1 MLNLFQNRTFI
12 LALAFILGL
21 IFSDAA
27 SFTGMLTI
35 PALALVFTVSTTQF
49 SIREFFPLSKMIRP
63 FVLCFAFN
71 YLLLGTLILLL
82 AWWLMPTRDLWIGF
96 VLVAAAPP
104 GIAIIPF
111 TYILKGDINLSLLG
125 TFGVYVFSVAFTPAL
140 IFLFTGDAV
149 PPLKLVV
156 TLFQLIIIPLILS
169 QLIRGS
175 RIAPYVD
182 RWRGTIVNW
191 GFFIVLFSVVGLNQ
205 EVFLREP
212 QLLMRV
218 SAVALASTF
227 GLVFLIDFLGKRYS
241 IPEPTKNSFILLST
255 IKTSG
260 FSAAVAIA
268 LFNEITSLPA
278 AVISGFYALHF
289 IFLGMR
295 ADRMK
300 KPNPDLTVNDK
311 VNNIENPE

>member
-1 MLNLFQNRTFI
+1 MLNLLKNRTFI

-21 IFSDAA
+21 ILSDAA
-27 SFTGMLTI
+27 SFTGILTL

-49 SIREFFPLSKMIRP
+49 SVKEFFPLGKMVRP
-63 FVLCFAFN
+63 FILGFAFN
-71 YLLLGTLILLL
+71 YLLLGTVILLL

-111 TYILKGDINLSLLG
+111 THIVRGDASFSMLS
-125 TFGVYVFSVAFTPAL
+125 TFGLYVFSVAFTPAL
-140 IFLFTGDAV
+140 IYVFTGDTV
-149 PPLKLVV
+149 SPLRLVG

-175 RIAPYVD
+175 RVAPYVD
-182 RWRGTIVNW
+182 RWRGPIVNW

-205 EVFLREP
+205 AVFLREP
-212 QLLMRV
+212 LLLMRV
-218 SAVALASTF
+218 AVVALVSSF
-227 GLVFLIDFLGKRYS
+227 GLAFLIEFLGKKYS
-241 IPEPTKNSFILLST
+241 IEQPIRNSFILLST

-268 LFNEITSLPA
+268 LFNETASLPA
-278 AVISGFYALHF
+278 AVISGIYALYF
-289 IFLGMR
+289 IYLGMKGDKLAR
-295 ADRMK
+295 K
-300 KPNPDLTVNDK
+300 KS
-311 VNNIENPE
+311 